1 MLPDSPRFSRELHGC
16 AESLIE
22 GCERFEGGLALLGQD
37 RLTKLKLF
45 DFRLIGGDQGLVL
58 RADDALHKVAD
69 FPLDA
74 GQPLPEFLAPDGVIA
89 GAGVP
94 DIGEHGLGCTEE
106 RRRGLHPPDKRG
118 EVALNA
124 LLTDGFVFEG
134 AAIGLAGVIAVVAA
148 PPL

>member
-1 MLPDSPRFSRELHGC
+1 MLPDSPRFSKELHGRD
-16 AESLIE
+16 EGLIE
-22 GCERFEGGLALLGQD
+22 GFERFEGGLALLGQD
-37 RLTKLKLF
+37 RLAKLKLF
-45 DFRLIGGDQGLVL
+45 DFGLVGGDQGLAL

-69 FPLDA
+69 LPLDA
-74 GQPLPEFLAPDGVIA
+74 RQLLPEFLAPDGLIA

-106 RRRGLHPPDKRG
+106 RRRGLHPPDERG
-118 EVALNA
+118 EVTLNA

-134 AAIGLAGVIAVVAA
+134 AAVGLAGVIAVVAA